1 MTHDGG
7 PEGNVAVTAAYMRRF
22 YRTETEELRRRD
34 TSFGGAG
41 GIRRALRFFFVKSCA
56 MARAEY
62 ILMDNAF
69 LPMAYLR
76 VRKETKVMQLWHGTG
91 TVKKFG
97 QHVNTGKLY
106 EQEKRA
112 NENLDYVVV
121 NSEATRK
128 LYAGCFSVKEEQ
140 VKVLGLPRTDIL
152 FSEKELLRRRT
163 QFFKQY
169 PNMLNKKLIL
179 YAPTFRDSEVAHPSI
194 HLNIKKMAEELP
206 DQYCL
211 GLRLHP
217 FVAERFHL
225 EEDFGGKVM
234 DFSSYDNLNTLLMST
249 EILITDYSSI
259 IFEYCVFRKPMIFYA
274 YDLDEFSDHGR
285 GFYRNYR
292 EYVPGPVVETTEEI
306 LTVIREKDWRKE
318 KLLEF
323 IRDSYAYVDGKST
336 KRVVDFLVNGKE

>member
-1 MTHDGG
+1 
-7 PEGNVAVTAAYMRRF
+7 
-22 YRTETEELRRRD
+22 
-34 TSFGGAG
+34 
-41 GIRRALRFFFVKSCA
+41 
-56 MARAEY
+56 
-62 ILMDNAF
+62 
-69 LPMAYLR
+69 
-76 VRKETKVMQLWHGTG
+76 
-91 TVKKFG
+91 
-97 QHVNTGKLY
+97 
-106 EQEKRA
+106 
-112 NENLDYVVV
+112 
-121 NSEATRK
+121 
-128 LYAGCFSVKEEQ
+128 
-140 VKVLGLPRTDIL
+140 
-152 FSEKELLRRRT
+152 
-163 QFFKQY
+163 
-169 PNMLNKKLIL
+169 
-179 YAPTFRDSEVAHPSI
+179 
-194 HLNIKKMAEELP
+194 MAEELP

-285 GFYRNYR
+285 GFYRDYR